1 MNTPFRYV
9 VLTVLLVM
17 AFNGSRA
24 EEYFL
29 DKNSSSVR
37 WHGKK
42 VTGEHRGTILL
53 KSGTVARDGERITGG
68 FFEMDMNS
76 IVNEDVKDAGMKSKL
91 VDHLKSDDF
100 FSVKEHPYS
109 TLRLTK
115 VNKLSGNEYEF
126 AGDLTIKGITRQVTF
141 RAGIISEGKTLTTKG
156 KMVINRALYNI
167 RYGSGTFFSNL
178 GDRMIY
184 DDFTLDFTVVT
195 RLP

>member
-1 MNTPFRYV
+1 MNAPFKYV
-9 VLTVLLVM
+9 VLTVLLSM
-17 AFNGSRA
+17 AFNGSKA

-29 DKNSSSVR
+29 DKSNSTVR

-42 VTGEHRGTILL
+42 VTGEHWGTILL
-53 KSGTVARDGERITGG
+53 KSGTLTREGDTIKGG

-76 IVNEDVKDAGMKSKL
+76 IVNEDIKDTGMRKRL

-109 TLRLTK
+109 TFRLTK
-115 VNKLSGNEYEF
+115 VNGLGGNEHEF
-126 AGDLTIKGITRQVTF
+126 SGDLTIKGITRQVIF
-141 RAGIISEGKTLTTKG
+141 RAASTAEGKTLTTKG
-156 KMVINRALYNI
+156 KMVINRAWFNI
-167 RYGSGTFFSNL
+167 RYGSGTFFSDL

-184 DDFTLDFTVVT
+184 DDFSLDFTVVT